1 MALWLA
7 LLLAAW
13 ATALAFTGAIMA
25 RADCAA
31 SGERGVHAATLFA
44 LLAATG
50 LGYALAHGDL
60 GLRYVASWSS
70 YATPL
75 PYRIGAVWAGPSG
88 TLLVWAAVLGAGTS
102 LAAAALPR
110 TGGLRAWVTALLAL
124 LLLAVLGMACF
135 DTNPFLHLPFPP
147 DDGRGLPL
155 EWMRPIALVTV
166 PVAYAAQS
174 LVSVPAVIVV
184 MGVLGGD
191 DAWRASARRWTL
203 GCWALL
209 TLAVLLDWR
218 RRYGVGDWA
227 DDWRWAPVHAGTAVS
242 WLGVSVLAV
251 AILVRARASA
261 LLAAAFAAFA
271 LALVGLTMRRAGG
284 WDGVHA
290 FAASAAG
297 RASGWVML
305 IVLLVALAGAW
316 GTPVRAQ
323 LGRAG
328 HTVLAAVLVAS
339 LALVAAG
346 FGVQRD
352 LALAE
357 GGRGSVTDRFGTVWT
372 LSLEG
377 ISNVDRENVGVGIV
391 SLRAA
396 VKGRARGY
404 IAPEVRALYAPA
416 SNEPSEE
423 LQVTGISAGPA
434 QDLLVDPRQVGRG
447 DAVLSVRFIPGAT
460 FLWLGGLAAAI
471 AALVL
476 AFGMSSVVAAAPVP
490 ATEQAS

>member
-1 MALWLA
+1 M
-7 LLLAAW
+7 
-13 ATALAFTGAIMA
+13 AFTGAITT
-25 RADCAA
+25 RADCTA

-44 LLAATG
+44 LLSASG
-50 LGYALAHGDL
+50 LGYALATGDL
-60 GLRYVASWSS
+60 ALRYVASWSS
-70 YATPL
+70 SATPL

-102 LAAAALPR
+102 LAVAALPR
-110 TGGLRAWVTALLAL
+110 AGGLRAWVNAILAL

-155 EWMRPIALVTV
+155 EWMRPIALVTA
-166 PVAYAAQS
+166 PVGYLAQA

-191 DAWRASARRWTL
+191 DGWRASARRWTL
-203 GCWALL
+203 LCWSLL

-227 DDWRWAPVHAGTAVS
+227 ADWRWAPVHAGTAIS
-242 WLGVSVLAV
+242 WLGATLLA
-251 AILVRARASA
+251 AALMVRARTAA
-261 LLAAAFAAFA
+261 PLAAAFAAVA
-271 LALVGLTMRRAGG
+271 LALVGLTVRRAGG

-290 FAASAAG
+290 FAASSTG
-297 RASGWVML
+297 RATGWVLL
-305 IVLLVALAGAW
+305 IVMFVVVAGAW
-316 GTPVRAQ
+316 GTAVRAT

-328 HTVLAAVLVAS
+328 HAVLAALLVAA

-352 LALAE
+352 LTLAE
-357 GGRGSVTDRFGTVWT
+357 GGRGSVTDRFGTAWT

-391 SLRAA
+391 TLRGA
-396 VKGRARGY
+396 VNGRARAY
-404 IAPEVRALYAPA
+404 VAPEVRALYPPA
-416 SNEPSEE
+416 SSEPSEE

-434 QDLLVDPRQVGRG
+434 QDLLVDPRQVSRTN
-447 DAVLSVRFIPGAT
+447 AALSVRFIPGVT

-476 AFGMSSVVAAAPVP
+476 AFGAPVVVAAVP
-490 ATEQAS
+490 APAPQEPAP